1 MEPFKRLTAVAAPF
15 DTPDID
21 TDMII
26 PQRFLRKPLT
36 VGYRNFLFF
45 NDRFDAAGK
54 EKPDF
59 ILHTEPYKKAG
70 IFVTGPNFGCGS
82 TREGAVYAVVDF
94 GVRAV
99 IAPSFGAFY
108 MSNSYQNGLL
118 PVVLPEADV
127 RKLRVAAAFQMC
139 LRGSP
144 CLYQGDELGLPEA
157 QVAYEDLQDPYGIT
171 MWPEFK
177 GRDGCRTPMPWVSS
191 APDLGFAPAGKASAK
206 PWLPVAESHRALAAD
221 VQAEAPDSLL
231 NFYRHLLHWRKTQSA
246 LLRGDMKL
254 LAVDAQV
261 FAFVRSLDKQRLL
274 CVFNFSDQ
282 AASYALPADCRVA
295 QLLSDSGLSGATLA
309 PDCVNLAPWG
319 GLFAQLV

>member
-1 MEPFKRLTAVAAPF
+1 MTPFTRLTAVAVPF

-59 ILHTEPYKKAG
+59 ILHTEPYRKAG

-108 MSNSYQNGLL
+108 ASNSYQNGLL
-118 PVVLPEADV
+118 PVVLADADV
-127 RKLRVAAAFQMC
+127 RKLREQLHAKPGAEITIDLPSQTVTGPDGAQYKFEIEPSRKERMLEGLDDIAITARYTDAMAAYETKLEAEMPWLAAKEFQM
-139 LRGSP
+139 L
-144 CLYQGDELGLPEA
+144 
-157 QVAYEDLQDPYGIT
+157 
-171 MWPEFK
+171 
-177 GRDGCRTPMPWVSS
+177 
-191 APDLGFAPAGKASAK
+191 
-206 PWLPVAESHRALAAD
+206 
-221 VQAEAPDSLL
+221 VQ
-231 NFYRHLLHWRKTQSA
+231 K
-246 LLRGDMKL
+246 
-254 LAVDAQV
+254 
-261 FAFVRSLDKQRLL
+261 
-274 CVFNFSDQ
+274 
-282 AASYALPADCRVA
+282 
-295 QLLSDSGLSGATLA
+295 
-309 PDCVNLAPWG
+309 
-319 GLFAQLV
+319 

>member
-127 RKLRVAAAFQMC
+127 RKLREQLHAMPGA
-139 LRGSP
+139 
-144 CLYQGDELGLPEA
+144 ELTIDLPAQTVTGPDGAVYKFNIEPSRKERMLEGLDDIA
-157 QVAYEDLQDPYGIT
+157 ITARYKDAMTAYEKRIEAET
-171 MWPEFK
+171 
-177 GRDGCRTPMPWVSS
+177 
-191 APDLGFAPAGKASAK
+191 
-206 PWLPVAESHRALAAD
+206 PWLSGKEMQVL
-221 VQAEAPDSLL
+221 VQSP
-231 NFYRHLLHWRKTQSA
+231 
-246 LLRGDMKL
+246 
-254 LAVDAQV
+254 
-261 FAFVRSLDKQRLL
+261 
-274 CVFNFSDQ
+274 
-282 AASYALPADCRVA
+282 
-295 QLLSDSGLSGATLA
+295 
-309 PDCVNLAPWG
+309 
-319 GLFAQLV
+319 

>member
-1 MEPFKRLTAVAAPF
+1 MDPFTRLTAVAAPF

-59 ILHTEPYKKAG
+59 ILHREPYKKAG

-108 MSNSYQNGLL
+108 ASNSYQNGLL
-118 PVVLPEADV
+118 PVVLPDADV
-127 RKLRVAAAFQMC
+127 KKIREQLHAKPGAEVTIDLPAQTVTGPDGATYKFDIEPSRKERL
-139 LRGSP
+139 L
-144 CLYQGDELGLPEA
+144 QGLDDISITERYEDA
-157 QVAYEDLQDPYGIT
+157 MTAYEKRSDA
-171 MWPEFK
+171 E
-177 GRDGCRTPMPWVSS
+177 MPW
-191 APDLGFAPAGKASAK
+191 
-206 PWLPVAESHRALAAD
+206 LAARPLEAL
-221 VQAEAPDSLL
+221 VQ
-231 NFYRHLLHWRKTQSA
+231 K
-246 LLRGDMKL
+246 
-254 LAVDAQV
+254 
-261 FAFVRSLDKQRLL
+261 
-274 CVFNFSDQ
+274 
-282 AASYALPADCRVA
+282 
-295 QLLSDSGLSGATLA
+295 
-309 PDCVNLAPWG
+309 
-319 GLFAQLV
+319 